1 MQNHERIS
9 ELMDLYGTF
18 VLHLAYSF
26 VRDRQTAVDLA
37 QEIFIKCY
45 RSLSTFEGKANLKTW
60 LYRIAINHCKDYV
73 KSWHYRKVRVSRY
86 ISIKSMGAQN
96 SPETEY
102 QKKEEKVQLMNDI
115 FKLPAIYKEIIILYY
130 FHDLTIKE
138 ISDVC
143 EIKLS
148 TAKARMVRAKEL
160 LKLTLLERVDEDEES
175 IKKC

>member
-26 VRDRQTAVDLA
+26 IRDRQTAEDLT

-45 RSLSTFEGKANLKTW
+45 KNLNAYEGKAKLKTW
-60 LYRIAINHCKDYV
+60 VYRIAINHCKDYV
-73 KSWHYRKVRVSRY
+73 KSWHYRKVQVSNY
-86 ISIKSMGAQN
+86 FSTMSFGSQN
-96 SPETEY
+96 GPEIDY
-102 QKKEEKVQLMNDI
+102 QRKEENDQLMNDV

-130 FHDLTIKE
+130 FHDFTLKE
-138 ISDVC
+138 ISEVC

-148 TAKARMVRAKEL
+148 TAKARMVRAREL
-160 LKLTLLERVDEDEES
+160 LKLSIIERVDEDGES
-175 IKKC
+175 IEKC